1 MTLSWKK
8 KAPSSAKVQARSP
21 PALFSENQE
30 GVPAPLASSAP
41 RLRAGL
47 GGRSS
52 VGASPQPSTLRAHF
66 HLCGL
71 CPASSTHSVHFQC
84 HPRYPPTPARKRGL
98 PGWEGRSR
106 LSLQIPDASFIPA
119 AESLL
124 LHAGFVQLWRAQ
136 GSSLDGD
143 CSLRWLF
150 LLQSKGSRARG
161 LP

>member
-8 KAPSSAKVQARSP
+8 KVPSSAKVQARP
-21 PALFSENQE
+21 PAALFSENLE
-30 GVPAPLASSAP
+30 GAPAPRASSAP

-52 VGASPQPSTLRAHF
+52 VGTSPQPSTFRAHF

-71 CPASSTHSVHFQC
+71 CPASSTHSVHIQG
-84 HPRYPPTPARKRGL
+84 HAYPPTPARKRGL
-98 PGWEGRSR
+98 PGWEGRPR
-106 LSLQIPDASFIPA
+106 LSLQVPDASFTPA

-136 GSSLDGD
+136 GSFLDGD
-143 CSLRWLF
+143 FSLRWLF
-150 LLQSKGSRARG
+150 LLQSKSSSARG